1 VQAYADFAL
10 TKYYDHVRSALNT
23 VLHAAE
29 WLEEISQETEL
40 AARRGVQN
48 ESVEVQ
54 A

>member
-1 VQAYADFAL
+1 MDRLELSDTLFRLIMQ
-10 TKYYDHVRSALNT
+10 SALNT